1 MPEAPRRK
9 LAAIMFTD
17 LVGYSAL
24 RQKDEALALEL
35 TENVLLENS
44 IVAENMVKD
53 LKTLGIELHLDDFG
67 TGFSSLSYL
76 HRAIG

>member
-1 MPEAPRRK
+1 M
-9 LAAIMFTD
+9 
-17 LVGYSAL
+17 
-24 RQKDEALALEL
+24 
-35 TENVLLENS
+35 LLENS
-44 IVAENMVKD
+44 IVAENLVKD